1 MLSRSF
7 RRTGAVLTLPLLALS
22 LAACGS
28 EPEEETAQGFDAV
41 EITGQPG
48 ETPEFSWDA
57 KLEADEAVTEV
68 LSEGDGPVLKKGQK
82 VLVNVA
88 VSNDWDQRVT
98 YDTFG
103 EEMAASQL
111 EVGAEAQPTV
121 ASDLVV
127 QLVADQITPDET
139 TLGTRYAVVLESDKE
154 WADFNVVELGVG
166 NEDGVA
172 AVIELSSVV
181 RPGPT
186 PEPKAPAAWAPTVEK
201 GEGGVPTG
209 LDSRGIPKPDVK
221 GEDVRVTTVLE
232 GNGEPVEK
240 GDLAVVDYLGQT
252 WGGEEPFDQSYGKDK
267 EPLAVNVGAGVTGGG
282 INVIDGWSEG
292 LVGVPVGSRII
303 IEIPPA
309 KGYGKKGQEP
319 DIKGDDILYF
329 VVDVLGAA

>member
-1 MLSRSF
+1 MLSRPS
-7 RRTGAVLTLPLLALS
+7 RRAAALVTLPLLALS
-22 LAACGS
+22 LAACGE
-28 EPEEETAQGFDAV
+28 EPEEKTAQGFDAV
-41 EITGQPG
+41 EIGGQPG
-48 ETPEFSWDA
+48 ETPEFSWKA
-57 KLEADEAVTEV
+57 NLEADEAVTEV

-88 VSNDWDQRVT
+88 VSNDWDERVT

-103 EEMAASQL
+103 EETAASQL
-111 EVGAEAQPTV
+111 EVGAKAEPTV
-121 ASDLVV
+121 PSDLIV
-127 QLVADQITPDET
+127 QLVADQVEAGET
-139 TLGTRYAVVLESDKE
+139 TLGTRYGVVLESDKE

-172 AVIELSSVV
+172 AVVELTAAV

-186 PEPKAPAAWAPTVEK
+186 PAPKTPAAWAPTLEK

-209 LDSRGIPKPDVK
+209 LDSSGIPKPDVK
-221 GEDVRVTTVLE
+221 GKEVRVTTLLE

-252 WGGEEPFDQSYGKDK
+252 WGGAEPFDQSYGEDK

-292 LVGVPVGSRII
+292 LVGVPVGSRVI

-319 DIKGDDILYF
+319 DIEGDDILYF